1 VDIGLVKEARAV
13 ESRVA
18 LTPTAVHALCEAG
31 HRVYVESNAGADAG
45 FDDEEYRLAGGHI
58 AYHREEAIQRGEVVC
73 MVLAPEPQDYELL
86 EEGQILYAFLLL
98 AVQPRKAID
107 TLVEKKI
114 TAIGM
119 EMIVDDS
126 GRAPI
131 QQAMS
136 EIGGPLAVHMAA
148 RFLQTPKGGRG
159 ILLGGIPGV
168 APAHVVILGGGSV
181 GWAATRAALGLGA
194 QVTLLDSNAEVL
206 RRLHDQFGGRAV
218 TRMSHTRIL
227 QKMIPTAD
235 VLIAA
240 ASVHGLR
247 APALVGRDMVR
258 QMKNGA
264 VILDVAIDAG
274 GCVETSRPTTIEHPT
289 YIEEGVIHCCVPNLP
304 SLVARTSSYVLANA
318 SLPYLQRLGS
328 LGADKAALDPGL
340 ASGYYIDKGEIVKP
354 NIAVRLEQSSAD
366 AGTDGSA

>member
-1 VDIGLVKEARAV
+1 VDIGLVKEARVV
-13 ESRVA
+13 EARVA
-18 LTPTAVHALCEAG
+18 LTPTAVHALCEEG

-45 FDDEEYRLAGGHI
+45 FGDEEYRLAGAQI
-58 AYHREEAIQRGEVVC
+58 AYHREEAIQRAEVVC

-86 EEGQILYAFLLL
+86 EEGQTLYAFLLL
-98 AVQPRKAID
+98 AVQPRKAIE
-107 TLVEKKI
+107 TLVDKKI
-114 TAIGM
+114 TAVGM
-119 EMIVDDS
+119 EMIVDDT
-126 GRAPI
+126 GLAPI

-136 EIGGPLAVHMAA
+136 AIGGPLAVHMAA

-194 QVTLLDSNAEVL
+194 QVTLLDSSAEVL
-206 RRLHDQFGGRAV
+206 HRVHDQFGGRAV
-218 TRMSHTRIL
+218 TRMSHTRLL

-240 ASVHGLR
+240 AAVHGKR
-247 APALVGRDMVR
+247 APALVSREMVR
-258 QMKNGA
+258 QMKTGA

-274 GCVETSRPTTIEHPT
+274 GCVETSRPTTIDHPT
-289 YIEEGVIHCCVPNLP
+289 YIEEGVIHCCIPNLP

-318 SLPYLQRLGS
+318 SLPYLRRIAS
-328 LGADKAALDPGL
+328 LGADKAAEDPEL
-340 ASGYYIDKGEIVKP
+340 ASGYYLSRGKILKP
-354 NIAVRLEQSSAD
+354 NIKAHLEQSADSATNGG
-366 AGTDGSA
+366 A